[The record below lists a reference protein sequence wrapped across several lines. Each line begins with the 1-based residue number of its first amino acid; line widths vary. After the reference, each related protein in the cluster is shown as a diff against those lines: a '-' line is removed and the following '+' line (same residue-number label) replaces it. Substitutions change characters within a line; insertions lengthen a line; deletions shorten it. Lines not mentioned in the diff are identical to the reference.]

1 MFVKIEGRHLTIPNI
16 VLCLAHQITCCR
28 QTWIIW
34 NNSLLIYTLAIC
46 VSVGPV
52 YSICECI
59 YRELV
64 RMRAAC
70 CILRFIR
77 LTPSYQRH
85 LQENCR
91 KLLYDKDPGVMSI
104 GVKIQL
110 QLLKVRPISCFPF
123 LSFKNVRNKS
133 WRELI

>member
-1 MFVKIEGRHLTIPNI
+1 ML
-16 VLCLAHQITCCR
+16 
-28 QTWIIW
+28 
-34 NNSLLIYTLAIC
+34 
-46 VSVGPV
+46 
-52 YSICECI
+52 YSICDCI

-133 WRELI
+133 WRELIYYSLNYLFLLIMQQWKHRLMLFFINFIQHTKLTINLTVNCSETCFS

>member
-1 MFVKIEGRHLTIPNI
+1 MTKNMLQANLNYLIMI
-16 VLCLAHQITCCR
+16 V
-28 QTWIIW
+28 
-34 NNSLLIYTLAIC
+34 SLLIYTLVMC

-52 YSICECI
+52 WQCVVGSDCI

-70 CILRFIR
+70 CILRFVR
-77 LTPSYQRH
+77 LTPSYRRH

-110 QLLKVRPISCFPF
+110 QLLKVGLISCFPF
-123 LSFKNVRNKS
+123 LSLKIPETKVGES
-133 WRELI
+133 YIITA